1 VAVTGA
7 AAMAWSL
14 LLLFSFQT
22 RAGALYG
29 HLGLLTALFMLGLA
43 AGAASMRAAA
53 HFASRALPIAAAA
66 AFGYAVL
73 LALVLPFLGSL
84 AESGTL
90 LTLVAHGGLLL
101 LAGLV
106 TGAVFPAAA
115 ATLVGEGQGAGEA
128 AGRLETADHLG
139 AGLAALFGAVVF
151 IPALGLTRSAWLLVA
166 LQGLAVIMV
175 RLARPHTVAALHR
188 GSTDSTVSP

>member
-1 VAVTGA
+1 
-7 AAMAWSL
+7 MAWSL

-29 HLGLLTALFMLGLA
+29 QLGLLTALFMLGLA
-43 AGAASMRAAA
+43 AGAAAMRAAA
-53 HFASRALPIAAAA
+53 HFASRALPIAAAS

-90 LTLVAHGGLLL
+90 LTLAAHGGLLL

-115 ATLVGEGQGAGEA
+115 ATLVAEGQGAGEA

-139 AGLAALFGAVVF
+139 AGLAALFGAAVF
-151 IPALGLTRSAWLLVA
+151 IPAFGLARSAWLLVA

-175 RLARPHTVAALHR
+175 RLARPGHATSPRSA
-188 GSTDSTVSP
+188 STQAGISP